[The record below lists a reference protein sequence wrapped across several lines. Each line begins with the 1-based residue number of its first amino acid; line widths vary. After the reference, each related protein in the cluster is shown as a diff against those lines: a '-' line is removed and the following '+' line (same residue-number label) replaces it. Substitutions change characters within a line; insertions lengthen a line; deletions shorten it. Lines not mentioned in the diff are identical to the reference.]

1 MLVIAED
8 CDEVNK
14 VHHVGNML
22 HVWTHMSI
30 WDSYR
35 LYKERREENFPKV
48 LITKG
53 PLLSRNISKSLF

>member
-8 CDEVNK
+8 SDEVNK

-35 LYKERREENFPKV
+35 LYKERREENLPKV
-48 LITKG
+48 LITKD
-53 PLLSRNISKSLF
+53 PWLSIKISKSLF